1 MYNNKANKDDKN
13 YDVNILIQYPGIY
26 VTYKLEDFG
35 GDEEDGYDYC
45 SSVSSMD
52 FSESS
57 EESNE

>member
-13 YDVNILIQYPGIY
+13 YDVNILIQHPGIY

-35 GDEEDGYDYC
+35 ADEDGDYDYC

-52 FSESS
+52 FSQSS